1 MSLFSFNQG
10 GITIYFLVY
19 VDDIIVV
26 SSDAAAVDKLLD
38 KLRSDFALKD
48 LGSLH
53 YFLGIKVSTLSSGL
67 LLTQRKYAQELILKA
82 SLKDCKATPT
92 PLSISENFALNVGEP
107 LDADSVT
114 G

>member
-1 MSLFSFNQG
+1 MNLAFTFPRLIRLCSSSIKEVLLF
-10 GITIYFLVY
+10 IFLVY

-48 LGSLH
+48 LGSLN

-82 SLKDCKATPT
+82 GLKDCKATPT
-92 PLSISENFALNVGEP
+92 PLSI
-107 LDADSVT
+107 
-114 G
+114 